1 MSKDLSDALAAL
13 TEKANTKPVEK
24 PAPRGAAS
32 RVVAAAP
39 PPGAAK
45 SGGGGGI
52 ASPVTEIDTSGRE
65 YWSAG
70 WQTTDG
76 LFVFPA
82 IKRVQMADDNGDPVE
97 FRFANPAL

>member
-1 MSKDLSDALAAL
+1 MQNDLANVLTAL
-13 TEKANTKPVEK
+13 TEKSDTKPVER
-24 PAPRGAAS
+24 PAQRGAAA
-32 RVVAAAP
+32 RVVAAAT
-39 PPGAAK
+39 PPGTTK
-45 SGGGGGI
+45 GPSGGGI

-82 IKRVQMADDNGDPVE
+82 IKTVVMSDDAGNPVE
-97 FRFANPAL
+97 FRFANPAE

>member
-1 MSKDLSDALAAL
+1 MAKNLTDALAAL
-13 TEKANTKPVEK
+13 TDRSNTKPVDR

-32 RVVAAAP
+32 RVVSAAP

-45 SGGGGGI
+45 GGSGGGI
-52 ASPVTEIDTSGRE
+52 ASPVTEIDISGRE

-70 WQTTDG
+70 WKTTDG

-82 IKRVQMADDNGDPVE
+82 IKKVMMADDNGEPVE
-97 FRFANPAL
+97 FRFANPAI